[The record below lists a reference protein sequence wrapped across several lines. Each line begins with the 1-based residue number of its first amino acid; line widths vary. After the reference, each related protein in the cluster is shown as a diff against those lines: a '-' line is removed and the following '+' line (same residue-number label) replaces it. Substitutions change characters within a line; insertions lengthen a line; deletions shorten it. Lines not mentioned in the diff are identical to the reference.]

1 MKIVR
6 IVCGLCLLLAGLLVV
21 CQPATALAQNEN
33 EDEVEERI
41 DLVCSFPKVEATAA
55 MDSSFNITLRYF
67 GSEPR
72 YFDFNVAAPEGWSV
86 YTSEVP
92 PTGARILGRMLDPRK
107 TYGETISVHV
117 DLPNWPLAEPGEYN
131 IIFEAG
137 SEDIRGSVEL
147 TRIVVPGY
155 ILELVPITDGVV
167 GKYST
172 SATAGRD
179 NYFSVEVRNPGTT
192 TIDNISLT
200 CPKKPAG
207 WAVEFSPDKLDF
219 LPAFSLQTIEV
230 NVKPPPKTIAGDY
243 FPITISA
250 LGEQTSE
257 SFDLRVTVEIATI
270 WGGVSIGIILLVIA
284 GLVFVFMRFSR
295 R

>member
-6 IVCGLCLLLAGLLVV
+6 VVCGLCLLVTGLLVIY
-21 CQPATALAQNEN
+21 QPATVLAQNEN

-41 DLVCSFPKVEATAA
+41 DLVCSFPKVEATAE
-55 MDSSFNITLRYF
+55 MGSSFSITLRYF

-72 YFDFNVAAPEGWSV
+72 FFDFKVAAPEGWST
-86 YTSEVP
+86 YMSEVP

-107 TYGETISVHV
+107 TYGETISIHV
-117 DLPNWPLAEPGEYN
+117 GLPYRPLAEPGEYK

-137 SEDIRGSVEL
+137 SGDVRGSLEL
-147 TRIVVPGY
+147 TRVVVAGY
-155 ILELVPITDGVV
+155 TLELIPITEDVV

-179 NYFSVEVRNPGTT
+179 NYFSVVLQNMGTT
-192 TIDNISLT
+192 TIDDISLS

-207 WAVEFSPDKLDF
+207 WTVEFSPDKIDF
-219 LPAFSLQTIEV
+219 LTAGYLQTIEV
-230 NVKPPPKTIAGDY
+230 NIKPPPKTIAGDY

-257 SFDLRVTVEIATI
+257 SIDIRVTVEIATI